1 MQEAQIWRNP
11 SYSSKIPSFPN
22 KILPVGFSLVH
33 LLWIL
38 LVVEQTTWKRDKSL
52 FPLVNQQVGL
62 LRRDCSIT
70 AEMMP
75 LLIINH
81 TGTWIDSKRKESSE
95 HAYSLGLRTKE
106 VKEITAVGMRF
117 LLSSLHDNTFIH
129 TIHGAAMS
137 QTWLSSI
144 TTTMT
149 LNIYNCVFIT
159 WG

>member
-52 FPLVNQQVGL
+52 FPLANQQVGL

-95 HAYSLGLRTKE
+95 HAHSLGLRTKE
-106 VKEITAVGMRF
+106 VKEITAVGMHF
-117 LLSSLHDNTFIH
+117 LLSSLQWQHIYTYNPWGCNESDMTELHHHHHDFEY
-129 TIHGAAMS
+129 
-137 QTWLSSI
+137 L
-144 TTTMT
+144 
-149 LNIYNCVFIT
+149 
-159 WG
+159 